1 MDMIRRLHRKFIWM
15 ATASVVAIIVLAVG
29 LINGSLYVRVHHE
42 ISSITDIISQNGGTI
57 PSDLA
62 PQEKGLFEF
71 GNWAEETPE
80 FSYQARYFSI
90 LFDANKKEAKVI
102 NVNHIAA
109 FNAKEAF
116 NLAVRVL
123 QTGKSED
130 FFLKD
135 RAYYNYK
142 ITQTASGDTLV
153 VFFDCTRDILAL
165 SSIFSYS
172 VALGL
177 FCIILFFLI
186 ITFLSSK
193 AIKPFVRNMENQKRF
208 ITNASH
214 ELKTPVAIISAN
226 TEALEL
232 VSGKSEWTGNIIKQ
246 TKRLTNLI
254 NDLVAL
260 ARVGEIEKENLKLED
275 VDISQ
280 VTETIAGDFRQVAAE
295 RGKTLETH
303 IPPGVHVRSEE
314 KLFGQILGILL
325 DNAVKYCDEK
335 GRVQVEVTTEKKEK
349 GFAIIISNDF
359 AEGEDIDY
367 TKFFERFYRHD
378 ISHSSQIK
386 GYGVGLSIAADI
398 VQILDG
404 TIDVSWKEGRISFR
418 LDFRNRKT
426 ALKEKQCRF

>member
-193 AIKPFVRNMENQKRF
+193 AIKPFVRNMENQK
-208 ITNASH
+208 
-214 ELKTPVAIISAN
+214 PVSY
-226 TEALEL
+226 TH
-232 VSGKSEWTGNIIKQ
+232 
-246 TKRLTNLI
+246 LTL
-254 NDLVAL
+254 
-260 ARVGEIEKENLKLED
+260 
-275 VDISQ
+275 
-280 VTETIAGDFRQVAAE
+280 
-295 RGKTLETH
+295 
-303 IPPGVHVRSEE
+303 P
-314 KLFGQILGILL
+314 
-325 DNAVKYCDEK
+325 
-335 GRVQVEVTTEKKEK
+335 TT
-349 GFAIIISNDF
+349 
-359 AEGEDIDY
+359 
-367 TKFFERFYRHD
+367 
-378 ISHSSQIK
+378 
-386 GYGVGLSIAADI
+386 
-398 VQILDG
+398 
-404 TIDVSWKEGRISFR
+404 
-418 LDFRNRKT
+418 
-426 ALKEKQCRF
+426 

>member
-208 ITNASH
+208 GLLYTSPSPRGGDHFGEYGSARTRQRK
-214 ELKTPVAIISAN
+214 ERMDREYYQTDETPD
-226 TEALEL
+226 EPYQRPCCPRP
-232 VSGKSEWTGNIIKQ
+232 G
-246 TKRLTNLI
+246 
-254 NDLVAL
+254 
-260 ARVGEIEKENLKLED
+260 
-275 VDISQ
+275 
-280 VTETIAGDFRQVAAE
+280 
-295 RGKTLETH
+295 RG
-303 IPPGVHVRSEE
+303 
-314 KLFGQILGILL
+314 
-325 DNAVKYCDEK
+325 
-335 GRVQVEVTTEKKEK
+335 
-349 GFAIIISNDF
+349 
-359 AEGEDIDY
+359 
-367 TKFFERFYRHD
+367 
-378 ISHSSQIK
+378 
-386 GYGVGLSIAADI
+386 
-398 VQILDG
+398 
-404 TIDVSWKEGRISFR
+404 
-418 LDFRNRKT
+418 NRKRKPET
-426 ALKEKQCRF
+426 GRCGYFPSHGNHRR

>member
-1 MDMIRRLHRKFIWM
+1 
-15 ATASVVAIIVLAVG
+15 
-29 LINGSLYVRVHHE
+29 VHHE

-386 GYGVGLSIAADI
+386 GYGVGLSMAADI
-398 VQILDG
+398 VKLLDG

-418 LDFRNRKT
+418 LDF
-426 ALKEKQCRF
+426 

>member
-109 FNAKEAF
+109 FDAKEAF

-335 GRVQVEVTTEKKEK
+335 GRVQVEVTTEKKEN

-359 AEGEDIDY
+359 AEGENIDY

-386 GYGVGLSIAADI
+386 GYGVGLSMAADI
-398 VQILDG
+398 VKLLDG

-418 LDFRNRKT
+418 LDFCNRK
-426 ALKEKQCRF
+426 RH

>member
-1 MDMIRRLHRKFIWM
+1 MDMIRRLHRKFIWI

-177 FCIILFFLI
+177 FCIILFCIILFFLI

-232 VSGKSEWTGNIIKQ
+232 ISGKNEWTGNIIKQ

-386 GYGVGLSIAADI
+386 GYGVGLSMAADI
-398 VQILDG
+398 VKLLDG

-418 LDFRNRKT
+418 LDF
-426 ALKEKQCRF
+426 

>member
-1 MDMIRRLHRKFIWM
+1 M
-15 ATASVVAIIVLAVG
+15 
-29 LINGSLYVRVHHE
+29 
-42 ISSITDIISQNGGTI
+42 
-57 PSDLA
+57 
-62 PQEKGLFEF
+62 
-71 GNWAEETPE
+71 
-80 FSYQARYFSI
+80 
-90 LFDANKKEAKVI
+90 
-102 NVNHIAA
+102 
-109 FNAKEAF
+109 
-116 NLAVRVL
+116 
-123 QTGKSED
+123 
-130 FFLKD
+130 
-135 RAYYNYK
+135 
-142 ITQTASGDTLV
+142 
-153 VFFDCTRDILAL
+153 
-165 SSIFSYS
+165 
-172 VALGL
+172 
-177 FCIILFFLI
+177 
-186 ITFLSSK
+186 
-193 AIKPFVRNMENQKRF
+193 RNMENQKRF

-260 ARVGEIEKENLKLED
+260 ARVGEIEKEDMKLED

-280 VTETIAGDFRQVAAE
+280 ATETIAGDFRQVAAE
-295 RGKTLETH
+295 RGKTLETR
-303 IPPGVHVRSEE
+303 IPPGVHVQSEE

-335 GRVQVEVTTEKKEK
+335 GSVQVEVTTEKKEK

-359 AEGEDIDY
+359 AEGKDIDY

-386 GYGVGLSIAADI
+386 GYGVGLSMAADI

-418 LDFRNRKT
+418 LDF
-426 ALKEKQCRF
+426 

>member
-116 NLAVRVL
+116 NLAIRVL
-123 QTGKSED
+123 QIGKSED

-153 VFFDCTRDILAL
+153 VFFDCTRDVLAL

-177 FCIILFFLI
+177 FCIVLFFLI

-214 ELKTPVAIISAN
+214 EMKTPVAIISAN

-260 ARVGEIEKENLKLED
+260 ARVGEIEKENMKLED

-280 VTETIAGDFRQVAAE
+280 ATETIAGDFQQVAAE
-295 RGKTLETH
+295 QGKTLETR
-303 IPPGVHVRSEE
+303 IPPPSVHVRTEE

-335 GRVQVEVTTEKKEK
+335 GSVQVEVTTEKKEK

-386 GYGVGLSIAADI
+386 GYGVGLSMAADI
-398 VQILDG
+398 VKLLDG

-418 LDFRNRKT
+418 LCF
-426 ALKEKQCRF
+426 

>member
-15 ATASVVAIIVLAVG
+15 ATASVVVIIVLAVG

-153 VFFDCTRDILAL
+153 VFFDCTRDVLAL

-186 ITFLSSK
+186 TTFLSSK

-232 VSGKSEWTGNIIKQ
+232 ISGKSEWTGNIIKQ

-260 ARVGEIEKENLKLED
+260 ARVGEIENLKLED

-295 RGKTLETH
+295 RGKTLETR

-325 DNAVKYCDEK
+325 DNAVKYCNEK
-335 GRVQVEVTTEKKEK
+335 GSVQVEVTTEKKEK

-359 AEGEDIDY
+359 AEGKDIDY

-386 GYGVGLSIAADI
+386 GYGVGLSMAADI

-418 LDFRNRKT
+418 LDF
-426 ALKEKQCRF
+426 

>member
-1 MDMIRRLHRKFIWM
+1 M
-15 ATASVVAIIVLAVG
+15 
-29 LINGSLYVRVHHE
+29 
-42 ISSITDIISQNGGTI
+42 
-57 PSDLA
+57 
-62 PQEKGLFEF
+62 
-71 GNWAEETPE
+71 
-80 FSYQARYFSI
+80 
-90 LFDANKKEAKVI
+90 
-102 NVNHIAA
+102 
-109 FNAKEAF
+109 
-116 NLAVRVL
+116 
-123 QTGKSED
+123 
-130 FFLKD
+130 
-135 RAYYNYK
+135 
-142 ITQTASGDTLV
+142 
-153 VFFDCTRDILAL
+153 
-165 SSIFSYS
+165 
-172 VALGL
+172 ALGL
-177 FCIILFFLI
+177 FCIVLFFLI

-303 IPPGVHVRSEE
+303 IPPCVHVRTEE

-359 AEGEDIDY
+359 AEGKDIDY

-386 GYGVGLSIAADI
+386 GYGVGLSMAADI

-418 LDFRNRKT
+418 LDF
-426 ALKEKQCRF
+426 

>member
-90 LFDANKKEAKVI
+90 LFDTNKKEAKVI

-177 FCIILFFLI
+177 FCIILF
-186 ITFLSSK
+186 SSK

-386 GYGVGLSIAADI
+386 GYGVGLSMAADI
-398 VQILDG
+398 VKLLDG

-418 LDFRNRKT
+418 LDF
-426 ALKEKQCRF
+426 

>member
-1 MDMIRRLHRKFIWM
+1 MKYRPSPTSFRR
-15 ATASVVAIIVLAVG
+15 TAAP
-29 LINGSLYVRVHHE
+29 
-42 ISSITDIISQNGGTI
+42 I

-386 GYGVGLSIAADI
+386 GYGVGLSMAADI

-418 LDFRNRKT
+418 LDF
-426 ALKEKQCRF
+426 

>member
-116 NLAVRVL
+116 NLAIRVL
-123 QTGKSED
+123 QIGKSED

-153 VFFDCTRDILAL
+153 VFFRLYPGRPRPLLYIQLLRGARSLLHRPLLPHHHLSLQQGHQALREKYGKPETVHHKRQPRAENTGGDHFGEYGSARTRQRKERMDRE
-165 SSIFSYS
+165 YYQ
-172 VALGL
+172 
-177 FCIILFFLI
+177 
-186 ITFLSSK
+186 TD
-193 AIKPFVRNMENQKRF
+193 E
-208 ITNASH
+208 
-214 ELKTPVAIISAN
+214 TPD
-226 TEALEL
+226 EPYQRPCCPRP
-232 VSGKSEWTGNIIKQ
+232 G
-246 TKRLTNLI
+246 
-254 NDLVAL
+254 
-260 ARVGEIEKENLKLED
+260 
-275 VDISQ
+275 
-280 VTETIAGDFRQVAAE
+280 
-295 RGKTLETH
+295 RG
-303 IPPGVHVRSEE
+303 
-314 KLFGQILGILL
+314 
-325 DNAVKYCDEK
+325 
-335 GRVQVEVTTEKKEK
+335 
-349 GFAIIISNDF
+349 
-359 AEGEDIDY
+359 
-367 TKFFERFYRHD
+367 
-378 ISHSSQIK
+378 
-386 GYGVGLSIAADI
+386 
-398 VQILDG
+398 
-404 TIDVSWKEGRISFR
+404 
-418 LDFRNRKT
+418 NRKRKHET
-426 ALKEKQCRF
+426 GRRGYFPSYGNHRRRLPTGGG

>member
-42 ISSITDIISQNGGTI
+42 ISSITDIISQDGGTI

-232 VSGKSEWTGNIIKQ
+232 ISGKSEWTGNIIKQ

-260 ARVGEIEKENLKLED
+260 ARVGEIEKENMKLED

-335 GRVQVEVTTEKKEK
+335 GSVQVEVTTEKKEK

-359 AEGEDIDY
+359 AEGKDIDY

-386 GYGVGLSIAADI
+386 GYGVGLSMAADI

-418 LDFRNRKT
+418 LDF
-426 ALKEKQCRF
+426 

>member
-1 MDMIRRLHRKFIWM
+1 MDMIRRRHRKFIWM

-177 FCIILFFLI
+177 FCIT
-186 ITFLSSK
+186 TFLSSK

-386 GYGVGLSIAADI
+386 GYGVGLSMAADI
-398 VQILDG
+398 VKLLDG

-418 LDFRNRKT
+418 LDF
-426 ALKEKQCRF
+426 

>member
-102 NVNHIAA
+102 NVNAA

-116 NLAVRVL
+116 NLAIRVL
-123 QTGKSED
+123 QIGKSED

-153 VFFDCTRDILAL
+153 VFFDCTRDVLAL

-177 FCIILFFLI
+177 FCIVLFFLI

-214 ELKTPVAIISAN
+214 EMKTPVAIISAN

-260 ARVGEIEKENLKLED
+260 ARVGEIEKENMKLED

-280 VTETIAGDFRQVAAE
+280 ATETIAGDFQQVAAE
-295 RGKTLETH
+295 QGKTLETR
-303 IPPGVHVRSEE
+303 IPPGVHVRTEE

-335 GRVQVEVTTEKKEK
+335 GSVQVEVTTEKKEK

-386 GYGVGLSIAADI
+386 GYGVGLSMAADI
-398 VQILDG
+398 VKLLDG

-418 LDFRNRKT
+418 LCF
-426 ALKEKQCRF
+426 

>member
-153 VFFDCTRDILAL
+153 VFFDCTWDILAL

-177 FCIILFFLI
+177 FCIVLFFLI

-260 ARVGEIEKENLKLED
+260 ARVGEIEKENMKLED

-359 AEGEDIDY
+359 AEGKDIDY

-386 GYGVGLSIAADI
+386 GYGVGLSMAADI
-398 VQILDG
+398 VKLLDG

-418 LDFRNRKT
+418 LCF
-426 ALKEKQCRF
+426 

>member
-135 RAYYNYK
+135 RP
-142 ITQTASGDTLV
+142 ITTIKSHRPPAVTPSSSFSTVPGTSSPSLPYSATPWRSVSSAS
-153 VFFDCTRDILAL
+153 
-165 SSIFSYS
+165 SSFS
-172 VALGL
+172 
-177 FCIILFFLI
+177 
-186 ITFLSSK
+186 SSS
-193 AIKPFVRNMENQKRF
+193 P
-208 ITNASH
+208 SS
-214 ELKTPVAIISAN
+214 P
-226 TEALEL
+226 
-232 VSGKSEWTGNIIKQ
+232 
-246 TKRLTNLI
+246 
-254 NDLVAL
+254 
-260 ARVGEIEKENLKLED
+260 AR
-275 VDISQ
+275 
-280 VTETIAGDFRQVAAE
+280 
-295 RGKTLETH
+295 
-303 IPPGVHVRSEE
+303 P
-314 KLFGQILGILL
+314 
-325 DNAVKYCDEK
+325 
-335 GRVQVEVTTEKKEK
+335 
-349 GFAIIISNDF
+349 
-359 AEGEDIDY
+359 
-367 TKFFERFYRHD
+367 
-378 ISHSSQIK
+378 SSP
-386 GYGVGLSIAADI
+386 S
-398 VQILDG
+398 
-404 TIDVSWKEGRISFR
+404 
-418 LDFRNRKT
+418 
-426 ALKEKQCRF
+426 

>member
-260 ARVGEIEKENLKLED
+260 ARVGEIENLKLED

-303 IPPGVHVRSEE
+303 IPPCVHVQSEE

-335 GRVQVEVTTEKKEK
+335 GSVQVEVTTEKKEK

-359 AEGEDIDY
+359 AEGENIDY

-386 GYGVGLSIAADI
+386 GYGVGLSMAADI

-418 LDFRNRKT
+418 LDF
-426 ALKEKQCRF
+426 

>member
-1 MDMIRRLHRKFIWM
+1 MKYRPSPTSFLRTAALSHPTSRRRRKD
-15 ATASVVAIIVLAVG
+15 
-29 LINGSLYVRVHHE
+29 
-42 ISSITDIISQNGGTI
+42 SSNSGTGRKKH
-57 PSDLA
+57 L
-62 PQEKGLFEF
+62 K
-71 GNWAEETPE
+71 

-153 VFFDCTRDILAL
+153 VFFDCTRDVLAL

-186 ITFLSSK
+186 TTFLSSK

-232 VSGKSEWTGNIIKQ
+232 ISGKSEWTGNIIKQ

-295 RGKTLETH
+295 RGKTLETR

-335 GRVQVEVTTEKKEK
+335 GSVQVEVTTEKKEK

-359 AEGEDIDY
+359 AEGKDIDY

-386 GYGVGLSIAADI
+386 GYGVGLSMAADI

-404 TIDVSWKEGRISFR
+404 TINVSWKEGRISFR
-418 LDFRNRKT
+418 LDF
-426 ALKEKQCRF
+426 

>member
-1 MDMIRRLHRKFIWM
+1 M
-15 ATASVVAIIVLAVG
+15 AP
-29 LINGSLYVRVHHE
+29 VRVHHE

-142 ITQTASGDTLV
+142 ITQTSSGDTLV

-303 IPPGVHVRSEE
+303 IPPCVHVQSEE

-335 GRVQVEVTTEKKEK
+335 GSVQVEVTTEKKEK

-359 AEGEDIDY
+359 AEGKDIDY

-386 GYGVGLSIAADI
+386 GYGVGLSMAADI

-418 LDFRNRKT
+418 LDF
-426 ALKEKQCRF
+426 

>member
-1 MDMIRRLHRKFIWM
+1 MKYRPSPTSFLR
-15 ATASVVAIIVLAVG
+15 TAAP
-29 LINGSLYVRVHHE
+29 
-42 ISSITDIISQNGGTI
+42 I

-386 GYGVGLSIAADI
+386 GYGVGLSMAADI

-418 LDFRNRKT
+418 LDF
-426 ALKEKQCRF
+426 

>member
-29 LINGSLYVRVHHE
+29 LING
-42 ISSITDIISQNGGTI
+42 SITDIISQNGGTI

-386 GYGVGLSIAADI
+386 GYGVGLSMAADI
-398 VQILDG
+398 VKLLDG

-418 LDFRNRKT
+418 LDF
-426 ALKEKQCRF
+426 

>member
-135 RAYYNYK
+135 RAYI
-142 ITQTASGDTLV
+142 ITIKSHRPPAVTP
-153 VFFDCTRDILAL
+153 L
-165 SSIFSYS
+165 SSFSTVPGTSSPSPPYS
-172 VALGL
+172 ATPWRSV
-177 FCIILFFLI
+177 
-186 ITFLSSK
+186 SS
-193 AIKPFVRNMENQKRF
+193 
-208 ITNASH
+208 ASSSSSSSS
-214 ELKTPVAIISAN
+214 PS
-226 TEALEL
+226 
-232 VSGKSEWTGNIIKQ
+232 SP
-246 TKRLTNLI
+246 
-254 NDLVAL
+254 
-260 ARVGEIEKENLKLED
+260 AR
-275 VDISQ
+275 
-280 VTETIAGDFRQVAAE
+280 
-295 RGKTLETH
+295 
-303 IPPGVHVRSEE
+303 P
-314 KLFGQILGILL
+314 
-325 DNAVKYCDEK
+325 
-335 GRVQVEVTTEKKEK
+335 
-349 GFAIIISNDF
+349 
-359 AEGEDIDY
+359 
-367 TKFFERFYRHD
+367 
-378 ISHSSQIK
+378 SSP
-386 GYGVGLSIAADI
+386 S
-398 VQILDG
+398 
-404 TIDVSWKEGRISFR
+404 
-418 LDFRNRKT
+418 
-426 ALKEKQCRF
+426 

>member
-135 RAYYNYK
+135 RAKSHRPPAVTPSSSFSTVPGTSSPSLPYSA
-142 ITQTASGDTLV
+142 TPWRSVSSAS
-153 VFFDCTRDILAL
+153 
-165 SSIFSYS
+165 SS
-172 VALGL
+172 
-177 FCIILFFLI
+177 
-186 ITFLSSK
+186 SSSSS
-193 AIKPFVRNMENQKRF
+193 P
-208 ITNASH
+208 SS
-214 ELKTPVAIISAN
+214 P
-226 TEALEL
+226 
-232 VSGKSEWTGNIIKQ
+232 
-246 TKRLTNLI
+246 
-254 NDLVAL
+254 
-260 ARVGEIEKENLKLED
+260 AR
-275 VDISQ
+275 
-280 VTETIAGDFRQVAAE
+280 
-295 RGKTLETH
+295 
-303 IPPGVHVRSEE
+303 P
-314 KLFGQILGILL
+314 
-325 DNAVKYCDEK
+325 
-335 GRVQVEVTTEKKEK
+335 
-349 GFAIIISNDF
+349 
-359 AEGEDIDY
+359 
-367 TKFFERFYRHD
+367 
-378 ISHSSQIK
+378 SSP
-386 GYGVGLSIAADI
+386 S
-398 VQILDG
+398 
-404 TIDVSWKEGRISFR
+404 
-418 LDFRNRKT
+418 
-426 ALKEKQCRF
+426 

>member
-177 FCIILFFLI
+177 FCITLFFLI

-280 VTETIAGDFRQVAAE
+280 VTETIAGDFRQVA
-295 RGKTLETH
+295 LETH

-386 GYGVGLSIAADI
+386 GYGVGLSDI
-398 VQILDG
+398 VKLLDG

-418 LDFRNRKT
+418 LDF
-426 ALKEKQCRF
+426 

>member
-254 NDLVAL
+254 DDLVAL

-295 RGKTLETH
+295 RGKTLETR

-335 GRVQVEVTTEKKEK
+335 GSVQVEVTTEKKK
-349 GFAIIISNDF
+349 
-359 AEGEDIDY
+359 
-367 TKFFERFYRHD
+367 KVLR
-378 ISHSSQIK
+378 
-386 GYGVGLSIAADI
+386 
-398 VQILDG
+398 
-404 TIDVSWKEGRISFR
+404 
-418 LDFRNRKT
+418 
-426 ALKEKQCRF
+426 